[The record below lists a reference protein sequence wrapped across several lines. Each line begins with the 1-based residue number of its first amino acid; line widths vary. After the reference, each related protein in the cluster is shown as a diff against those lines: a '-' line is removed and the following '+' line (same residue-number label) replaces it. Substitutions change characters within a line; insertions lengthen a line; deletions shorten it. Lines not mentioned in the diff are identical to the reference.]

1 MRLRDINARRGKV
14 VSRISL
20 WIESMENDTVS
31 EKQEQIVKGIE
42 EKIKEIDD
50 ILDRDS
56 VEECKQSALSRIRMD
71 MVKWVKVL

>member
-1 MRLRDINARRGKV
+1 
-14 VSRISL
+14 
-20 WIESMENDTVS
+20 MENDTAS